1 MTRRLA
7 AQIDFPRPS
16 AMGADMLK
24 VLLEVLA
31 AFAATGLYLLPAILA
46 DRTKRRSVLLLAL
59 FNLLFG
65 WTVIGWFAALYW
77 AFHPDSARK
86 LGRVAKKN
94 RRRSAQNTIDA
105 IVSRAR
111 SRGARGAG
119 VGFAH
124 RVEHRRSGN

>member
-24 VLLEVLA
+24 MLLEVLA
-31 AFAATGLYLLPAILA
+31 AVAATGLYLLPAILA

-77 AFHPDSARK
+77 AFHPDGARK

-105 IVSRAR
+105 IVSRAHL
-111 SRGARGAG
+111 RGARGAV

-124 RVEHRRSGN
+124 RVEHRRSGH

>member
-1 MTRRLA
+1 
-7 AQIDFPRPS
+7 
-16 AMGADMLK
+16 MGADMLK
-24 VLLEVLA
+24 VLLEMLVAVA
-31 AFAATGLYLLPAILA
+31 AIGLYLLPAILA

-105 IVSRAR
+105 IVSRAQLAWR
-111 SRGARGAG
+111 SWRRRWICASRRAPPQW
-119 VGFAH
+119 AL
-124 RVEHRRSGN
+124 RRRARRSARTFA